1 MKSRFALGAALVL
14 AAPVAIATAEIDLAW
29 TGLGPNEWTKWSFDG
44 SEAWDSSFRT
54 QNSGGYLGLYLF
66 NGGSE
71 AGYCYD
77 LDAPVSSSP
86 MPYEVQNWTELDTET
101 QDRARFLASLYD
113 QWYDVVELT
122 NDNAMGAALAFL
134 TNEIME
140 ENYDF
145 IPGTWYLADVKA
157 QSSTSEG
164 AVQFSEYSTDAQF
177 HYDTMLASLDF
188 GTDAMLD
195 NLVFYNSTGNMQDFV
210 GMVPAPSVL
219 ALAGIAGLARRR
231 RRN

>member
-14 AAPVAIATAEIDLAW
+14 AAPVAIASAEIDLAW
-29 TGLGPNEWTKWSFDG
+29 TGLGPNEWADWSYDG
-44 SEAWDSSFRT
+44 SVNWDSASRT
-54 QNSGGYLGLYLF
+54 GSGGYLGLYLF

-71 AGYCYD
+71 EGYCYD
-77 LDAPVSSSP
+77 LDAPVSTSP
-86 MPYEVQNWTELDTET
+86 TPYEVQNWTELDTET

-113 QWYDVVELT
+113 QWYDAVKIT
-122 NDNAMGAALAFL
+122 GDDAMGAALAFL

-145 IPGTWYLADVKA
+145 IPGTWYLADVQA

-164 AVQFSEYSTDAQF
+164 AVQFSDYSMEAQAY
-177 HYDTMLASLDF
+177 YDTMLASLDF

-195 NLVFYNSTGNMQDFV
+195 NLVFYNSTGSMQDFV
-210 GMVPAPSVL
+210 GLVPAPSAL
-219 ALAGIAGLARRR
+219 ALLGIAGLARRR